1 MTTSSTPPP
10 VHDGAVAAMTH
21 PTTRLVRPE
30 DAPSLARL
38 VRENRENLAPYEPPR
53 AESYFTEKGQA
64 VLIAELLRD
73 HERGA
78 GLPHVIL
85 GAAGQVAGRITLN
98 NIVRGAFQSCTFGY
112 WVDAAQRGQGLA
124 TAAVASVK
132 TIAFAELG
140 LHRLEA
146 GTLLHNVASQQV
158 LRRNGFV
165 AYGVARDYL
174 HIGGRWQDHVLFQAL
189 ATDPR

>member
-1 MTTSSTPPP
+1 MS
-10 VHDGAVAAMTH
+10 H

-30 DAPSLARL
+30 DAPALARL

-53 AESYFTEKGQA
+53 AESYFSEEGQA
-64 VLIAELLRD
+64 VLIAELLSD

-85 GAAGQVAGRITLN
+85 GSVGQVAGRITLS
-98 NIVRGAFQSCTFGY
+98 NIVRGAFQSCVFGY

-140 LHRLEA
+140 LHRMEA
-146 GTLLHNVASQQV
+146 GTLLHNVASQRV
-158 LRRNGFV
+158 LRRNGFHPI
-165 AYGVARDYL
+165 GVAQDYL
-174 HIGGRWQDHVLFQAL
+174 HIGGRWQDHVLFQVIAP
-189 ATDPR
+189 DPS

>member
-1 MTTSSTPPP
+1 MTRMTLPVDDGPVSAPPSSP
-10 VHDGAVAAMTH
+10 
-21 PTTRLVRPE
+21 TRLVRPD
-30 DAPSLARL
+30 DAPDLARL
-38 VRENRENLAPYEPPR
+38 AVANRDNLAPFEPPR
-53 AESYFTEKGQA
+53 AESYFTTAGQA
-64 VLIAELLRD
+64 ALIGDLLRD
-73 HERGA
+73 YERGA

-85 GAAGQVAGRITLN
+85 GSAGQVAGRITLST
-98 NIVRGAFQSCTFGY
+98 IVRGAFLSSTFGY

-124 TAAVASVK
+124 TAAVASVRR
-132 TIAFAELG
+132 IAFDELG

-174 HIGGRWQDHVLFQAL
+174 HIGGRWQDHVLFQTL